1 MPMHE
6 FNTWLH
12 KIEYILS
19 CIATV
24 NSHYTSTLVHFLF
37 ISKELSRS
45 LKVLQ
50 TYDLLPLLQ
59 HPPERTL
66 GDQSAA
72 SSLKKADCQL
82 KMITTSRVKFPT
94 RTTPKTTPSPRLLSG
109 PRPFRSRGI
118 SWMSADPGQ
127 GMPTAG
133 WGPAGAPAR
142 TLRCPGV
149 GARPVR
155 SCRPC
160 CQKVPAPATSV
171 RLSTTI

>member
-1 MPMHE
+1 MSMHE

-37 ISKELSRS
+37 ISKALTRS
-45 LKVLQ
+45 LKALQ
-50 TYDLLPLLQ
+50 TYGLLPLSQ

-66 GDQSAA
+66 GGQSAA
-72 SSLKKADCQL
+72 SSLKKADCRL
-82 KMITTSRVKFPT
+82 KMSTTSRVKFPT
-94 RTTPKTTPSPRLLSG
+94 RTTPKTTLSPRPLSG
-109 PRPFRSRGI
+109 PRPFRSRDI

-127 GMPTAG
+127 GMRTAG
-133 WGPAGAPAR
+133 REPAGAPAH
-142 TLRCPGV
+142 TPRCPGV

-155 SCRPC
+155 LCPPC
-160 CQKVPAPATSV
+160 YQKVQAPVTSV